1 MVDEVEP
8 VRRAYDRLSSEVR
21 LRIIT
26 ALGDASGEDG
36 YATLPFSD
44 LQRAASVDDSGHF
57 TYHLKQLV
65 GEFIEE
71 TEGGYCLTLAGIRTY
86 QAVVAG
92 GVDDAVE
99 VDPFEV
105 GATCPT
111 CGGNQHMWYTGSRA
125 IIGCL
130 DCDTVQFR
138 EPLPSDTFDHDDPD
152 SLVDTITRQHHRD
165 LQSFHDGV
173 CPYCLG
179 SVDWKL
185 TTTED
190 VVVADA
196 DRILAH
202 VWCHDCSWFSY
213 GGVGDHLYHHPAV
226 SSFLYRHGV
235 AVTELS
241 LWADETDSL
250 ERVTQTDPVQIEVVY
265 ELGDERLRVVVDESM
280 DLVSRTVESRES

>member
-1 MVDEVEP
+1 MVDDVEP
-8 VRRAYDRLSSEVR
+8 VRRAYDRLASEVR

-44 LQRAASVDDSGHF
+44 LQRAAGVDDSGRF

-65 GEFIEE
+65 DEFIED

-92 GVDDAVE
+92 GVGEGVE

-105 GATCPT
+105 GATCET
-111 CGGNQHMWYTGSRA
+111 CGESEHMWYADGRTHR
-125 IIGCL
+125 GCL
-130 DCDTVQFR
+130 DCDTVTFR
-138 EPLPSDTFDHDDPD
+138 EPLPPDTFDHDDPD
-152 SLVDTITRQHHRD
+152 SLVDTARRQHHRD

-179 SVDWKL
+179 DVAWKL

-190 VVVADA
+190 VVVAAA

-202 VWCHDCSWFSY
+202 VWCHDCAWFSY

-235 AVTELS
+235 DVTAVS

-250 ERVTQTDPVQIEVVY
+250 ERVTQADPLRIEVVY
-265 ELGDERLRVVVDESM
+265 ELGDERLTVVVDESM
-280 DLVSRTVESRES
+280 AVVSRTVESREA